1 MKLGHWVTD
10 STTLAGS
17 GQGSVT
23 VNFTVHKRIHTGEKS
38 FRCDV
43 WGQVGSRASVTD
55 PVSDPFFICCWF
67 WWEPW
72 VNTSPC

>member
-43 WGQVGSRASVTD
+43 
-55 PVSDPFFICCWF
+55 
-67 WWEPW
+67 
-72 VNTSPC
+72 